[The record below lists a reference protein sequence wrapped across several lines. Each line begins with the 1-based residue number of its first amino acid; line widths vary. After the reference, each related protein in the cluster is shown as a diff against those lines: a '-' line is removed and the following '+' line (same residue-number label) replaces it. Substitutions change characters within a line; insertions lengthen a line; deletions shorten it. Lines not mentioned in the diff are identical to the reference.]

1 MQASAVYTP
10 PMLATIALAFIDQET
25 GLLPDSLTL
34 PLVWIGLLL
43 NLHNAFISLQEAVIG
58 AVAGL
63 YPSVRAARVS
73 PTDALRGS

>member
-1 MQASAVYTP
+1 MTIGIATVTGIGIAIGIAYAASQGWTAVVP
-10 PMLATIALAFIDQET
+10 PVAIGG
-25 GLLPDSLTL
+25 GLVASL
-34 PLVWIGLLL
+34 
-43 NLHNAFISLQEAVIG
+43 VIG